1 MAVYRI
7 AFDITKKYEGGYQAW
22 EDDNGN
28 WTGGKKGKGILIGTN
43 RGVTAYEYAAYLGKT
58 PTIQEMKD
66 MPANVPF
73 EIFKKKYWDVMKGDA
88 IINQEVA
95 NHIFDMCIN
104 AGNSIGIKLAQ
115 RVLGLNETGVMNN
128 ETLIELNK
136 L

>member
-1 MAVYRI
+1 MAVYKI
-7 AFDITKKYEGGYQAW
+7 AFGITKKYEGGYQLW

-43 RGVTAYEYAAYLGKT
+43 RGVTAYEYAEYLGKT
-58 PTIQEMKD
+58 PTIQEMRD

-73 EIFKKKYWDVMKGDA
+73 EIFKKKYWNVMKGDL
-88 IINQEVA
+88 ITNQEVA
-95 NHIFDMCIN
+95 NQIFDMCIN
-104 AGNSIGIKLAQ
+104 AGNSTGIKLAQ
-115 RVLGLNETGVMNN
+115 RALGINETGVMNE